1 MGKIVR
7 FSVDGV
13 NHLNNDKYRMI
24 GYRMIEEVSGLS
36 STGMLSLICPNGKNS
51 ESLVI
56 GSNGLITDITST
68 VTNITNN
75 SSTTVINTPS
85 LNTTTSNTTSNI
97 NSTTI

>member
-1 MGKIVR
+1 MGKIIR

-85 LNTTTSNTTSNI
+85 LNTTTNSSTSI

>member
-1 MGKIVR
+1 MGKIIR

-13 NHLNNDKYRMI
+13 NHFNNDKFRMI

-36 STGMLSLICPNGKNS
+36 TTGMLSLICPNGKNS

-68 VTNITNN
+68 ITNITNN

-85 LNTTTSNTTSNI
+85 LNTTNSSTNI